1 MELKGILTVI
11 AGGNLEVLEKAKLV
25 LEVMNG
31 KIIIWYALLVLEK
44 LLKQLIKCCQVLKN
58 ISMVGIM

>member
-11 AGGNLEVLEKAKLV
+11 AGGDPEVLEKARPL
-25 LEVMNG
+25 LEIMND
-31 KIIIWYALLVLEK
+31 KIIFWQALLVLEK
-44 LLKQLIKCCQVLKN
+44 LLKQLIKCCQVMKN